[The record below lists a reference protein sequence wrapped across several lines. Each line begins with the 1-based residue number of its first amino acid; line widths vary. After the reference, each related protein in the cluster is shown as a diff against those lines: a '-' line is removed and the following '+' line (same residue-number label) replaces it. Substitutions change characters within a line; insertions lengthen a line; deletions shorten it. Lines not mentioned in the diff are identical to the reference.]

1 MEKFKLRQII
11 SADIEKELQQIGFD
25 EGYRVAASCKYKYKN
40 LKIYDLTPAQANIV
54 KQTAIA
60 CGADC
65 ATHRDVITGKVE
77 HSDVILGGSESELK
91 KIAEKLKQ
99 QPFKLDEL
107 GNTIVE
113 SLNIKKRTTM
123 LVGILNITPDSFS
136 DGGLYF
142 NPSDSQKHL
151 MQMIED
157 GADMI
162 DIGAESTRPFSEE
175 VVSEEQVKRLKPILE
190 FIQKENI
197 NVPISVDT
205 RNSVV
210 ADFALSS
217 GANIINDVSGFDFD
231 KNMVNIV
238 AKHEAGVIIQHSKG
252 TPETMQVA
260 PQYTNLMEE
269 IYRALQEKAEYAKSL
284 GIKEII
290 IDPGIGFGKTNDD
303 NFEIID
309 RCEEFFSM
317 GYPVMIGISR
327 KSLLQITEANNELKD
342 TLSVALSY
350 PLARIGVDYLRVHN
364 IKLHKKMLNL
374 IKSYPTV

>member
-11 SADIEKELQQIGFD
+11 SADIEKELQQVGFD
-25 EGYRVAASCKYKYKN
+25 EGYRVAASYKYKYKN

-107 GNTIVE
+107 GNTIIE
-113 SLNIKKRTTM
+113 SLNIKKRTTK

-231 KNMVNIV
+231 KNMVNII
-238 AKHEAGVIIQHSKG
+238 AKHGAGVIIQHSKG
-252 TPETMQVA
+252 TPENMQVA

-269 IYRALQEKAEYAKSL
+269 IYTTLQDKSEYAKSL
-284 GIKEII
+284 GIKDII
-290 IDPGIGFGKTNDD
+290 IDPGIGFGKTNDN

-327 KSLLQITEANNELKD
+327 KSMLQIAEANNELKD

>member
-11 SADIEKELQQIGFD
+11 SADIEKELQQVGFD
-25 EGYRVAASCKYKYKN
+25 EGYRVAASYKYKYKN
-40 LKIYDLTPAQANIV
+40 LKIYDLTPAQANII
-54 KQTAIA
+54 KQTAISY
-60 CGADC
+60 GADC

-107 GNTIVE
+107 GNTIIE
-113 SLNIKKRTTM
+113 SLNIKKRTTK

-284 GIKEII
+284 GIKDII
-290 IDPGIGFGKTNDD
+290 IDPGIGFGKTNDN

-327 KSLLQITEANNELKD
+327 KSMLQIAEANNELKD

>member
-11 SADIEKELQQIGFD
+11 SADIEKELQQVGFD
-25 EGYRVAASCKYKYKN
+25 EGYRVAASYKYKYKN
-40 LKIYDLTPAQANIV
+40 LKIYDLTPAQANII
-54 KQTAIA
+54 KQTAIS

-77 HSDVILGGSESELK
+77 HSDIILGGSESELK
-91 KIAEKLKQ
+91 KIAEKLRQ

-107 GNTIVE
+107 GNTIIE
-113 SLNIKKRTTM
+113 SLNVKKRTTK
-123 LVGILNITPDSFS
+123 LVGILNVTPDSFS

-142 NPSDSQKHL
+142 NPPDSQKHL
-151 MQMIED
+151 MQMVED

-175 VVSEEQVKRLKPILE
+175 VVSEEQVRRLKPILE
-190 FIQKENI
+190 FIHKENI

-231 KNMVNIV
+231 KNMVNII
-238 AKHEAGVIIQHSKG
+238 AKHGAGVIIQHSKG
-252 TPETMQVA
+252 TPATMQVA

-269 IYRALQEKAEYAKSL
+269 IYTTLQEKAEYAKNL
-284 GIKEII
+284 GIKDII
-290 IDPGIGFGKTNDD
+290 IDPGIGFGKTKED
-303 NFEIID
+303 NFEILN
-309 RCEEFFSM
+309 RCEEFLSM
-317 GYPVMIGISR
+317 DYPVMIGVSR
-327 KSLLQITEANNELKD
+327 KSMLQVQDNNNELKD
-342 TLSVALSY
+342 TLSIALSY
-350 PLARIGVDYLRVHN
+350 SLAQIGVDYLRVHN
-364 IKLHKKMLNL
+364 VKLHKKMLNL
-374 IKSYPTV
+374 IQQV